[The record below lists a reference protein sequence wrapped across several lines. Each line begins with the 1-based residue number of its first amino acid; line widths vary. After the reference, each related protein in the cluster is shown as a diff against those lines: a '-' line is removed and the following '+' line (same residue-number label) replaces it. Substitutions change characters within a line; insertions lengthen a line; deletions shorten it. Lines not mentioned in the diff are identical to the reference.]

1 MSDLTIRPATADDLD
16 VIVDFNARIA
26 SETEDTVLDRDTL
39 RAGVQVLLEDP
50 AKGRYFVAC
59 VDGMVVGQVMHTR
72 EWSDWRN
79 GDIWWI
85 QSVYVASSRRRLGVY
100 TAMHQHVLKLA
111 SADPTAVGIRLY
123 VEKDNDGAQATYREL
138 GMVETDYRLFE
149 TEFDRELSPN
159 SS

>member
-26 SETEDTVLDRDTL
+26 SETEDTVLDRNTL

-59 VDGMVVGQVMHTR
+59 VDGVVVGQVMHPR
-72 EWSDWRN
+72 DWSDWRT

-85 QSVYVASSRRRLGVY
+85 QSVYVHADHRRRAPFRRALEKCALDRTLRRYRRRRQTATALCHPRDDAVGRRLGVV
-100 TAMHQHVLKLA
+100 AAGRNQ
-111 SADPTAVGIRLY
+111 
-123 VEKDNDGAQATYREL
+123 
-138 GMVETDYRLFE
+138 
-149 TEFDRELSPN
+149 
-159 SS
+159 